1 MLMEMC
7 MKVSGRMTKLMAKES
22 THMLTVQDMKESGL
36 KINSMAMEQRDGL
49 TEHHTKGIM
58 PKERNTERVNLHG
71 LTIALILEIS
81 MITIFMEQ
89 AFTSGLMAE
98 FIQVNG
104 KTTKWKVMEL
114 SLGLTAGNMQ
124 ESILTI

>member
-1 MLMEMC
+1 
-7 MKVSGRMTKLMAKES
+7 
-22 THMLTVQDMKESGL
+22 
-36 KINSMAMEQRDGL
+36 
-49 TEHHTKGIM
+49 M

-114 SLGLTAGNMQ
+114 SLGLTAGNMW